1 MTKKINSPVTKGNP
15 PGGDARIL
23 LVEDDADVR
32 MVMRGV
38 LEASGYQ
45 IWEASNGVEALNI
58 WKTNASQIDL
68 LLTDLVMPGGLT
80 GWELADRLR
89 EERPGLKV
97 ILTSGYGPDKAGT
110 IHPHSH
116 VLQKP
121 FTLECLTETVRSCL
135 DAARPPC

>member
-15 PGGDARIL
+15 PAGTREYY

-97 ILTSGYGPDKAGT
+97 ILTSATAPIKREKN
-110 IHPHSH
+110 HPHSH
-116 VLQKP
+116 ILQK
-121 FTLECLTETVRSCL
+121 TLYIGM
-135 DAARPPC
+135 PH